1 MPAQLDAHD
10 AGPTDAAVDQ
20 QAAGQAAADDDV
32 PEPDD
37 MHLQQMLEEAGFTKD
52 DLDYVNEWQLNMGH
66 VDKFRRLLGVDRR
79 RLRFHLSVALPQL
92 GYDDAGLVV
101 YCAKLGQYIVSL
113 VKADGQLDYG
123 QAQLRQA
130 MLDCFMDADFNQT

>member
-1 MPAQLDAHD
+1 
-10 AGPTDAAVDQ
+10 
-20 QAAGQAAADDDV
+20 
-32 PEPDD
+32 
-37 MHLQQMLEEAGFTKD
+37 MLEEAGFTKE
-52 DLDYVNEWQLNMGH
+52 DLDYVNDWQLNMGH
-66 VDKFRRLLGVDRR
+66 VDKFQRLLGVNRPQ
-79 RLRFHLSVALPQL
+79 LRFHLSEALPQL
-92 GYDDAGLVV
+92 GYDDVGLVV